1 MTALCVLMGALLVVT
16 AHEEE
21 IEDFDDQVDEGH
33 KFLRSDGTEIYGDP
47 EPNPQYYYGGYRPYG
62 VYGGFYGG
70 YRPYGG
76 FYGAYRP
83 YGGFYGG
90 YGRRFYDDDENDDAI
105 ERSADDAEDDSASAT
120 ETNPTTDD
128 PIRPESAE
136 SLVNAKLGLRIRV
149 RGRIELSS
157 GYVFGRPSTFG
168 TSILM
173 RRRPCVLGPM
183 VNKDGR
189 RYKPLC
195 LIGKHG
201 LVCYG
206 KPRC

>member
-1 MTALCVLMGALLVVT
+1 MKKTLEILTTKSMRVT
-16 AHEEE
+16 SSW
-21 IEDFDDQVDEGH
+21 D
-33 KFLRSDGTEIYGDP
+33 DGTEIYGDP
-47 EPNPQYYYGGYRPYG
+47 EQNPQYFYGGYCPYG
-62 VYGGFYGG
+62 VCGGFYGG

-76 FYGAYRP
+76 YA
-83 YGGFYGG
+83 
-90 YGRRFYDDDENDDAI
+90 GRRFYNDDAI

-120 ETNPTTDD
+120 NTNPTTDD
-128 PIRPESAE
+128 SIRPELAE

-149 RGRIELSS
+149 RGRIELCS

-189 RYKPLC
+189 RYKPLG

-206 KPRC
+206 KPRCLPLSIVDHYTINTLIN

>member
-1 MTALCVLMGALLVVT
+1 MC
-16 AHEEE
+16 
-21 IEDFDDQVDEGH
+21 
-33 KFLRSDGTEIYGDP
+33 
-47 EPNPQYYYGGYRPYG
+47 
-62 VYGGFYGG
+62 GGFYGG

-76 FYGAYRP
+76 YA
-83 YGGFYGG
+83 
-90 YGRRFYDDDENDDAI
+90 GRRFYNDDAI

-120 ETNPTTDD
+120 NTNPTTDD
-128 PIRPESAE
+128 SIRPELAE

-157 GYVFGRPSTFG
+157 GYVFGRPSTTG

-189 RYKPLC
+189 RYKPLG

-206 KPRC
+206 KPRCLPLSIVDHYTINTLIN

>member
-1 MTALCVLMGALLVVT
+1 MKKTLEILTTKSMRVT
-16 AHEEE
+16 SSW
-21 IEDFDDQVDEGH
+21 D
-33 KFLRSDGTEIYGDP
+33 DGTEIYGDP
-47 EPNPQYYYGGYRPYG
+47 EQNPQYFYGGYCPYG
-62 VYGGFYGG
+62 VCGGFYGG

-76 FYGAYRP
+76 YA
-83 YGGFYGG
+83 
-90 YGRRFYDDDENDDAI
+90 GRRFYNDDAI

-120 ETNPTTDD
+120 NTNPTTDD
-128 PIRPESAE
+128 SIRPELAE

-149 RGRIELSS
+149 RGRIELCS

-173 RRRPCVLGPM
+173 RRRPCVLGLM

-189 RYKPLC
+189 RYKPLG

-206 KPRC
+206 KPRCLPLSIVDHYTINTLIN

>member
-1 MTALCVLMGALLVVT
+1 MKKTLEILTTKSMRVT
-16 AHEEE
+16 SSW
-21 IEDFDDQVDEGH
+21 D
-33 KFLRSDGTEIYGDP
+33 DGTEIYGDP
-47 EPNPQYYYGGYRPYG
+47 EQNPQYFYGGYCPYGVCGGYYGGYRPYG
-62 VYGGFYGG
+62 G
-70 YRPYGG
+70 Y
-76 FYGAYRP
+76 A
-83 YGGFYGG
+83 
-90 YGRRFYDDDENDDAI
+90 GRRFYDDDENDDAI

-120 ETNPTTDD
+120 NTNPTTDD
-128 PIRPESAE
+128 SIRPELAE

-149 RGRIELSS
+149 RGRIELCS

-189 RYKPLC
+189 RYKPLG

-206 KPRC
+206 KPRCLPLSIVDHYTINTLIN

>member
-1 MTALCVLMGALLVVT
+1 MKKTLEILTTKSMRVT
-16 AHEEE
+16 SSW
-21 IEDFDDQVDEGH
+21 D
-33 KFLRSDGTEIYGDP
+33 DGTEIYGDP
-47 EPNPQYYYGGYRPYG
+47 EQNPQYFYGGYCPYG
-62 VYGGFYGG
+62 VCGGFYGG

-76 FYGAYRP
+76 YA
-83 YGGFYGG
+83 
-90 YGRRFYDDDENDDAI
+90 GRRFYNDDAI

-120 ETNPTTDD
+120 NTNPTTDD
-128 PIRPESAE
+128 SIRPESAE

-189 RYKPLC
+189 RYKPLG

-206 KPRC
+206 KPRCLPLSIVDHYTINTLIN